1 MKRIVYIFLLLL
13 FVQSGCVKQSD
24 KQQVNQPKNVILFIG
39 DGMGVNQV
47 NGTEAYRAELEG
59 RIGIK
64 PLLFTEFPY
73 ATMATTYSA
82 TNGVT
87 DSAASGTALA
97 TGNKT
102 KNGTLGMLAD
112 LQTSVRPETSG
123 GRRHFPSGGNRRRT
137 GR

>member
-1 MKRIVYIFLLLL
+1 MKKHIILAFLL
-13 FVQSGCVKQSD
+13 VVAIIPAWA
-24 KQQVNQPKNVILFIG
+24 QQAKYVFYFIG

-73 ATMATTYSA
+73 ATVATTYSA

-112 LQTSVRPETSG
+112 QQTSVKSILQFRW
-123 GRRHFPSGGNRRRT
+123 
-137 GR
+137 

>member
-1 MKRIVYIFLLLL
+1 MKKRFLTAWIMLMAITTPIW
-13 FVQSGCVKQSD
+13 S
-24 KQQVNQPKNVILFIG
+24 QQAKYVFYFIG

-59 RIGIK
+59 RIGIT
-64 PLLFTEFPY
+64 PLLFTQFPY

-97 TGNKT
+97 SGNKT
-102 KNGTLGMLAD
+102 KNGVVGLQAD
-112 LQTSVRPETSG
+112 LQTKANSK
-123 GRRHFPSGGNRRRT
+123 
-137 GR
+137 